1 MPREHV
7 VLRLPGRRDRTMSQ
21 PKKSYDPWRDDQGT
35 HIDAGCRVQQTW
47 VQKSCG
53 ALLCRLGKQ
62 GVVVSCGHGN
72 RGTRLYV
79 RFDGETTEVTM
90 RPHGVRVIPLTA
102 GHIIGQLEDLRP
114 APAGDGHA

>member
-1 MPREHV
+1 MNIPVPPPRFA
-7 VLRLPGRRDRTMSQ
+7 RKF
-21 PKKSYDPWRDDQGT
+21 PKKSYDPWRDNQET
-35 HIDAGCRVQQTW
+35 HIDAGCRVEQTW

-62 GVVVSCGHGN
+62 GGVVSCGHGN